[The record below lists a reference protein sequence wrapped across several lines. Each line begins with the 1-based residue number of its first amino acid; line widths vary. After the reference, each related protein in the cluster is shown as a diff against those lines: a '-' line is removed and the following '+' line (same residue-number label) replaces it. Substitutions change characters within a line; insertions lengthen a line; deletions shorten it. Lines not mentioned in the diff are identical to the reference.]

1 MNKKIIILSRVSTAP
16 QDIQSQTNDLIRE
29 AEKLGYDKKHQ
40 IIIES
45 IESAIK
51 LSEEERL
58 GLRKMKHYIE
68 TDPEIDCVICWEI
81 SRLARRQKI
90 LYSVRDYLEAKKIQL
105 IILKPYVR
113 LLTEDRTQ
121 VDGNANLAFSVFAT
135 ISENE
140 MTIKKERFQR
150 AKKEMKQRG
159 QKFGGATIFGYE
171 KNKEKKCVPH
181 PLYSKIIVDI
191 YNHYINTDASL
202 HDTYIYASSKY
213 PTVFPAVEYTKGQH
227 KIRHFFELEVYA
239 TGNWCYPPLVTK
251 EMWDKVH
258 EKMSKARCRARY
270 NCKRDL
276 LCRGKIYCAHCG
288 RMMTGSGGN
297 VKAYCCNTD
306 KLHNLQINI
315 DVADWI
321 MWEETRTIVNI
332 NSSFDYNSKLQ
343 EIKSILNEKQSL
355 RKQYV
360 AAISSI
366 KQKVDKLVDIYMNN
380 RIDESTFNKKM
391 DEQKQEESI
400 YQSYINKLD
409 AEISSYSNILKE
421 TQKDFMRPK
430 PINVENVEDF
440 KTRQE
445 FVRKYI
451 RKMIIENLPE
461 ENNTK
466 KITFEFTRPVI
477 APRSI
482 YLFNYKNQT
491 NAMVYR
497 INEDET
503 IDLIYTGSR
512 RAKRNKKT
520 GRFEKV
526 EED

>member
-1 MNKKIIILSRVSTAP
+1 MNKKIIILSRISTSP

-29 AEKLGYDKKHQ
+29 AEKLGFDKEHQ

-45 IESAIK
+45 VESAIK

-68 TDPEIDCVICWEI
+68 TDGNVDCVICWEP
-81 SRLARRQKI
+81 SRLARQQKI
-90 LYSVRDYLEAKKIQL
+90 LYSIRDYLVARKIQL
-105 IILKPYVR
+105 IILNPYVR

-121 VDGNANLAFSVFAT
+121 VDTTANIVFSLFAT
-135 ISENE
+135 LSENE
-140 MTIKKERFQR
+140 MSIKKERFQR
-150 AKKEMKQRG
+150 ARNEMRQRG
-159 QKFGGATIFGYE
+159 QKFGGATIFGYK

-202 HDTYIYASSKY
+202 HDTYLYVSGKY
-213 PTVFPAVEYTKGQH
+213 PEVFPAVEYTKGQH

-239 TGNWCYPPLVTK
+239 KGNWCYPPLVTE

-276 LCRGKIYCAHCG
+276 LCRGKIYCAQCG

-321 MWEETRTIVNI
+321 IWEETRTVVNI
-332 NSSFDYNSKLQ
+332 NSTFDYNSKIM
-343 EIKSILNEKQSL
+343 EMTDTIKEKNML
-355 RKQYV
+355 RIQYET
-360 AAISSI
+360 AISSI
-366 KQKVDKLVDIYMNN
+366 KQKMDKLVDIYMND
-380 RIDESTFNKKM
+380 RIDDSTFNKKM
-391 DEQKQEESI
+391 DELKYEENI
-400 YQSYINKLD
+400 YQSYIKKLD
-409 AEISSYSNILKE
+409 AEISSYKNIIEE

-430 PINVENVEDF
+430 SINIDNVEDF
-440 KTRQE
+440 ETRQE

-451 RKMIIENLPE
+451 SKMIIETLPDE
-461 ENNTK
+461 SKTK
-466 KITFEFTRPVI
+466 RITFEYTHPII

-491 NAMVYR
+491 KALVYR
-497 INEDET
+497 VNEDGTE
-503 IDLIYTGSR
+503 DLIYSGDR
-512 RAKRNKKT
+512 RAKRNPFT
-520 GRFEKV
+520 GRFEKI
-526 EED
+526 EY